1 MISRSEYAE
10 ARAICLRLTAV
21 LIAFPLVGLAGA
33 NLRTAVGKLLANF
46 YELAEGGTVGT
57 QLLLCFDLAR
67 EAGANLTL
75 MDSVRE
81 AAEAE
86 APVYSVGVAVVNAAI
101 IFTLVEQSQ
110 IIAGMTFA
118 SRGEVDALM
127 DAMSIIIDEIKLRG
141 SESFSVADYRNVV
154 SLSALLIYHLSA
166 TERQLPRLVAYQ
178 LPDNLP
184 ALTLSNFI
192 YGDATHSDE
201 LVAENDTVHPAF
213 MQRAIVALGV
223 T

>member
-1 MISRSEYAE
+1 MINRSEYGE

-21 LIAFPLVGLAGA
+21 LIAFPLVGLAGPIYARRSA
-33 NLRTAVGKLLANF
+33 NCSPTFTSWPKA
-46 YELAEGGTVGT
+46 
-57 QLLLCFDLAR
+57 AR
-67 EAGANLTL
+67 SARNCSCVSIWRAQAGASLTL

-86 APVYSVGVAVVNAAI
+86 APVYSVGIAIVNAAI

-110 IIAGMTFA
+110 IISEMTFA

-141 SESFSVADYRNVV
+141 SESFSVNDYRNVV

-166 TERQLPRLVAYQ
+166 TERQLPRVVAYQ
-178 LPDNLP
+178 MPDNLP